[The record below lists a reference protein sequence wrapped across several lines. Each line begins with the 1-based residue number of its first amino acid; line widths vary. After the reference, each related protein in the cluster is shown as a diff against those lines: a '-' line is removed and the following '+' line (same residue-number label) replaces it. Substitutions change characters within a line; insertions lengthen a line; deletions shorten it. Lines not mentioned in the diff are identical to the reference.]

1 MQRFE
6 LAAWDDA
13 AVHVVRVSG
22 EFDIA
27 ACAGFREAAACDGAE
42 LVVVDLQAATFIDSC
57 ALGELIAL
65 QQRTETRGSRLAIL
79 RPTTRADWIFS
90 LTGIDGH
97 LPLYDDR
104 VPLLAQFNYG

>member
-1 MQRFE
+1 MERFE
-6 LAAWDDA
+6 VGAWDDA
-13 AVHVVRVSG
+13 GVHVVRVSG

-27 ACAGFREAAACDGAE
+27 ACAHFRDAAEREDAE
-42 LVVVDLQAATFIDSC
+42 LVVVDLEAATFIDSC

-65 QQRTETRGSRLAIL
+65 QGRTEMQGSKFAIL
-79 RPTTRADWIFS
+79 RPKGRADWIFR

>member
-1 MQRFE
+1 MEGFE
-6 LAAWDDA
+6 VRAWEDA

-27 ACAGFREAAACDGAE
+27 ACARFREAAERDDAE
-42 LVVVDLQAATFIDSC
+42 LVVVDLRAATFIDSS

-65 QQRTETRGSRLAIL
+65 QGRTKMRGSRFAIL
-79 RPTTRADWIFS
+79 RPKGRADWIFR

-104 VPLLAQFNYG
+104 VPLLAEFNYG

>member
-1 MQRFE
+1 MQKFE
-6 LAAWDDA
+6 VGVWDDA
-13 AVHVVRVSG
+13 GVHVVRVSG
-22 EFDIA
+22 EFDMA
-27 ACAGFREAAACDGAE
+27 ACVRFHNAAEREDAE
-42 LVVVDLQAATFIDSC
+42 LVVVDLRAAMFIDSC

-65 QQRTETRGSRLAIL
+65 HRRTETRGARLAIL
-79 RPTTRADWIFS
+79 RPEGKADRIFK